1 MEGTAVTGR
10 AGSTVRRATVSG
22 GPAGRALTRS
32 GGVARTTS
40 GAVPLDRTGA
50 PLPEDAAGTGEAEDA
65 GEGTDLAVAVG
76 MAVDVDLAVAA
87 DGRTVTGPAS
97 ASRDASPSPSGPG
110 CASGAATRSSSG
122 APLARV
128 VGVAARATPRT
139 SPAGA
144 LGSTA

>member
-40 GAVPLDRTGA
+40 GAVPLDGTGV
-50 PLPEDAAGTGEAEDA
+50 PLAEDAAETGEAEDA
-65 GEGTDLAVAVG
+65 GEGADLGVG
-76 MAVDVDLAVAA
+76 VDLAVEA

-97 ASRDASPSPSGPG
+97 ASRGASDSPSGPG

-144 LGSTA
+144 FGSTA